1 MVDLV
6 KLSQEVLLASKL
18 GKEID
23 FFNKR
28 IEEIGTDSLFQF
40 LPDDNSKKAFWLNI
54 YNTFIIQRMSSNRK
68 DKDFYSARFI
78 EFKDLKLS
86 FDDIEHGIL
95 RKSKIKLGLGFLNKW
110 KVTDWENTLR
120 VNQLDY
126 RVHFALNCGANSC
139 PPITNYSVE
148 NVNKQLCS
156 NTKNYL
162 CDTSIFSTIRSNRV
176 KVPRLFLWYFADFG
190 GFKGIK
196 NIYRKYNLVPIDTEP
211 KFSFLSYDWT
221 MNIENFSVDFK

>member
-1 MVDLV
+1 M
-6 KLSQEVLLASKL
+6 
-18 GKEID
+18 
-23 FFNKR
+23 
-28 IEEIGTDSLFQF
+28 
-40 LPDDNSKKAFWLNI
+40 
-54 YNTFIIQRMSSNRK
+54 
-68 DKDFYSARFI
+68 
-78 EFKDLKLS
+78 
-86 FDDIEHGIL
+86 
-95 RKSKIKLGLGFLNKW
+95 
-110 KVTDWENTLR
+110 TDWENALR
-120 VNQLDY
+120 VNELDY

-162 CDTSIFSTIRSNRV
+162 FNTSVFSTTRSNRV

-196 NIYRKYNLVPIDTEP
+196 NIYRKYNLVPIDAEP